1 MTTINLHIYLN
12 CIFHKSTQ
20 VWTKDIKEW
29 QVHPFPPHFIPA
41 LSWDQCLQHIILLSV
56 RMYLYT
62 PRWFSSETSVGHSN
76 WPSCYNDFALGW
88 RKNAHAEKAAHY
100 HPILKLTDSC
110 YYLHRS
116 CILMS
121 LHFSEEAAQPC
132 PWRLSRLCG
141 QSVPWR
147 VMKSVVFTIPKGIRN
162 SSLGFVG
169 IAASSKSTNCSE
181 EPFKYLLGTDFIWIL
196 SQITSDSR
204 VGILKELMLIITSLL
219 NVDISI
225 QHSMPPWKPVGLNE
239 CSPHC
244 GMPLNLLM
252 LSFFWHTH
260 GMY

>member
-1 MTTINLHIYLN
+1 MEEECSCWKSCSLPPYIKVNRQLLLLTPLVYLD
-12 CIFHKSTQ
+12 
-20 VWTKDIKEW
+20 V
-29 QVHPFPPHFIPA
+29 
-41 LSWDQCLQHIILLSV
+41 
-56 RMYLYT
+56 
-62 PRWFSSETSVGHSN
+62 
-76 WPSCYNDFALGW
+76 
-88 RKNAHAEKAAHY
+88 
-100 HPILKLTDSC
+100 
-110 YYLHRS
+110 
-116 CILMS
+116 S

-260 GMY
+260 GTY